1 MLYVIYGT
9 HNKIHMLYEK
19 KILNTFEFFNGDMK
33 MNVPLEIDK
42 FT

>member
-9 HNKIHMLYEK
+9 HNKIHKWYEK